1 MMLEMLV
8 IKNDQIISHRLKA
21 HHLNVLA
28 AKGDLLAVAG
38 NCGLQNTPLGTWETA
53 LFNRIEN
60 ISLEELYAELYD
72 SKRLL
77 QAWSFRGAP
86 YIFPTQENVVFLND
100 LIPQYDEPWIY
111 TGGIDPI
118 LTHLQISFKQL
129 LTLVQNATTVLD
141 NLIIKS
147 KSALDMA
154 IADQVSRKLPPEKQ
168 SLWQQPSML
177 GAQQTVGEAAVSF
190 LLRPCSLQ
198 NLVVFGKRDG
208 CSPTFTSFRK
218 WTGIAPPLQSEGE
231 YAALVKKYLHCY
243 APASAAMFADWL
255 GCSWQQA
262 LRIWST
268 ASADMVEVRVE
279 NKSLYILKEDM
290 SEFLGV
296 PAFDNQIKLLS
307 PHDPYLGLRD
317 REVILPDQTLQ
328 KQVWK
333 SAVNPG
339 AVLKN
344 GRVIGIWKTKT
355 AKANISVC
363 VEIWEPYTQ
372 EDEQQIL
379 TWTKRWAQ
387 FKKLQLLLCDI
398 HQLPT

>member
-141 NLIIKS
+141 NLIIKG

-208 CSPTFTSFRK
+208 CSPTFTSFRR

-290 SEFLGV
+290 SDFLGV

-355 AKANISVC
+355 A
-363 VEIWEPYTQ
+363 
-372 EDEQQIL
+372 
-379 TWTKRWAQ
+379 
-387 FKKLQLLLCDI
+387 
-398 HQLPT
+398 